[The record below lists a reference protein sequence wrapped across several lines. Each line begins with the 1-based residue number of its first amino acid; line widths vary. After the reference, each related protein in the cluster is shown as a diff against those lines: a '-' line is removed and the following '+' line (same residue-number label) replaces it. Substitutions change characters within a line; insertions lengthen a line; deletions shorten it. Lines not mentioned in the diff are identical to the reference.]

1 VLVVMT
7 LLPLASVVKWLDDI
21 MSEDSSS
28 SHFTELGQEG
38 PVGPPMIGALLRAPW
53 EAVQRRMLER
63 LHEHGFDDLD
73 AAHLQVFQYPGP
85 QGTRPSQLATR
96 LRMSKQA
103 LNYLLGQLERLGY
116 LGRRADPHDL
126 RSKRVVLTARGEA
139 AIHVIRTAVGEIE
152 SEWSHRIGARRFDQ
166 LRSLLLQINQGA
178 GRGGRPSEG

>member
-1 VLVVMT
+1 MT
-7 LLPLASVVKWLDDI
+7 LLPLASVVKWLYDI

-116 LGRRADPHDL
+116 LERRSDPNDL
-126 RSKRVVLTARGEA
+126 RSKRIVVTERGTA
-139 AIHVIRTAVGEIE
+139 AITVIRTAVADVEADWTNQLGP
-152 SEWSHRIGARRFDQ
+152 ARFAQ
-166 LRSLLLQINQGA
+166 LRALLLGLNHQT
-178 GRGGRPSEG
+178 